1 MGNLKKTMTDEQ
13 DIYFEIS
20 NNGNLIRLEP
30 IESVKYDSELDW
42 DKNWI
47 KTKVIVKG
55 GNFAGQYFGDFLTID
70 LENFK
75 LDLHRLYDNLNST
88 VRFCDLEGY
97 LDIRIIGDGIGHF
110 VVKVRACDVP
120 GIYGSELSFEMT
132 FDQTEIKGLE
142 RQLYE
147 ITKRY
152 PMIGEFRTRNQ

>member
-1 MGNLKKTMTDEQ
+1 MTDEQ

-20 NNGNLIRLEP
+20 DNGNLIRLEP
-30 IESVKYDSELDW
+30 IDSVKYESELYW

-55 GNFAGQYFGDFLTID
+55 GNFTGQYFGEFTTID

-88 VRFCDLEGY
+88 ARFCDLEGY
-97 LDIRIIGDGIGHF
+97 LDIRISGDGFGHF
-110 VVKVRACDVP
+110 EVKVRACDVP
-120 GIYGSELSFEMT
+120 GINGSELTFEMA
-132 FDQTEIKGLE
+132 FDQTEIKYLE

-147 ITKRY
+147 ITKLY
-152 PMIGEFRTRNQ
+152 PIIGEFKTRK